1 MRRKRWWIRIS
12 VLIFLLLI
20 AAGACFERP
29 WYRPG
34 PPQLGLT
41 KNWTA
46 DLSAAEELIPSRHG
60 QAKDITWALSRG
72 QQTPWAFAYLHGFS
86 ASRKEISPTLEQ
98 ISELMRANV
107 FWSRLTQHGLD
118 GEGFKSLSADDFF
131 RDSEEAYQVL
141 KEIGRNRVLVGTS
154 TGGTLA
160 LAQAL
165 WHPDLTAIILIS
177 PNFGAS
183 KKEAWLA
190 GGPLGPLMARLI
202 LGDYYEW
209 KPKNERHGE
218 YWTTKYRVEGLTALL
233 DMVNAVKRMP
243 VENLRVPCLVFLNES
258 DSVIDP
264 QKAAKFISRAPKNVC
279 KIKWIKAEDHVL
291 AGDTLSPSSTAEVVT
306 EILAFLRTLPQP

>member
-1 MRRKRWWIRIS
+1 MNRKRWWIRIS
-12 VLIFLLLI
+12 VLILLLLI
-20 AAGACFERP
+20 VAGVCFERP

-34 PPQLGLT
+34 PPRLELGQ
-41 KNWTA
+41 NWID
-46 DLSAAEELIPSRHG
+46 DLRAAEALVPSRPG
-60 QAKDITWALSRG
+60 QAKDVTWALSQG

-118 GEGFKSLSADDFF
+118 GEGFKSLTADDFF
-131 RDSEEAYQVL
+131 RDSEEAYQIL
-141 KEIGRNRVLVGTS
+141 NKIGRNRVLIGTS

-190 GGPLGPLMARLI
+190 GGPLGPFMAHLI
-202 LGDYYEW
+202 LGDYYQW
-209 KPKNERHGE
+209 TPKTERHGE

-243 VENLRVPCLVFLNES
+243 VEKLQVPCLVFLTES
-258 DSVIDP
+258 DVVIDN
-264 QKAAKFISRAPKNVC
+264 QKAAQFMGRAPKNIC
-279 KIKWIKAEDHVL
+279 TIKWIKAEDHVL
-291 AGDTLSPSSTAEVVT
+291 AGDTLSPSSTAEVVA